1 LIKVSKVEKMT
12 PEDRALLIAEIAS
25 AIQSSAK
32 HNLSEEELQWVRLA
46 ISAQA
51 RKIRF
56 RDAVIEKSLAG
67 LVWAAIVGVGYILV
81 DFLKNHGVKVS

>member
-1 LIKVSKVEKMT
+1 MT

-81 DFLKNHGVKVS
+81 DFLRNHGFKVS

>member
-1 LIKVSKVEKMT
+1 MT

-25 AIQSSAK
+25 AIQSSARQ
-32 HNLSEEELQWVRLA
+32 NISEEELQWVRLA

-56 RDAVIEKSLAG
+56 RDAVIEKSLTG
-67 LVWAAIVGVGYILV
+67 LVWAGLVGIGYIVL
-81 DFLKNHGVKVS
+81 DFLKNHGFKVS